1 MSLTWRTLLVETL
14 LLPEITREQMIH
26 LESIE
31 EAMKRKIMGE
41 MAARNRIVLVGRS
54 WAGHKPKAE
63 CQG

>member
-1 MSLTWRTLLVETL
+1 METL